1 MPPSMLLLFLSHSYK
16 TQKETLF
23 PKTNLLPSFLPSFL
37 PPAELCT
44 SPQQQL
50 PENLHKTQ
58 DLRPERRTIV
68 KF

>member
-16 TQKETLF
+16 TQKENTL
-23 PKTNLLPSFLPSFL
+23 PQNKPPSFLPSFL

-50 PENLHKTQ
+50 PENLHKAQ
-58 DLRPERRTIV
+58 DLRAERRTIV

>member
-16 TQKETLF
+16 TQKENTL
-23 PKTNLLPSFLPSFL
+23 PQKNLLPSFL

-50 PENLHKTQ
+50 PENLHKAE
-58 DLRPERRTIV
+58 DLRAERRTIV
-68 KF
+68 KY

>member
-16 TQKETLF
+16 TQKENTL
-23 PKTNLLPSFLPSFL
+23 PQNKPPSFL

-50 PENLHKTQ
+50 PENLHKAQ
-58 DLRPERRTIV
+58 DLRAERRTIV